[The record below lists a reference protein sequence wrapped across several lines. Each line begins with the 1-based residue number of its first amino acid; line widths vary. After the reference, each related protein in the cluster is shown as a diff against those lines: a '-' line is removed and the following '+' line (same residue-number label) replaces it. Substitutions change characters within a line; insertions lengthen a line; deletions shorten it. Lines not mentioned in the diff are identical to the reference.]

1 MMGSFYQCNNCRQN
15 FGSTVGNRPP
25 TTVVPEP
32 TADSRSRNTM
42 NRRMIYD
49 SPPSSGVRDNAAGAD
64 NYWRALVW
72 SFRIIRRILLVT
84 YFLLR
89 YIYRRSKLIFWFTIF
104 ILSSVIAFIIVVNTY
119 NVGLSD
125 IRTTYGT
132 SNEQKTEASGIP
144 DVTELPEVT
153 GNAGEAPTIT
163 APTGTPPA
171 TLQTQDIILGTG
183 EEVVATSTLTVH
195 YTLMSWSNGAI
206 VESSW
211 SDGQPPIVWSGPLSG
226 VISGWQQGLP
236 GAKVGG
242 RRLLVIPADLAYGA
256 NGSGPIGPNET
267 LIFVVDIV
275 GVS

>member
-25 TTVVPEP
+25 TTVARES
-32 TADSRSRNTM
+32 TANSGSRNTM
-42 NRRMIYD
+42 NQRMNFD
-49 SPPSSGVRDNAAGAD
+49 SPTSSGVRDNAAGAD

-72 SFRIIRRILLVT
+72 SFRIIRRILLVS

-89 YIYRRSKLIFWFTIF
+89 KIYKSSKIKFWFTIF
-104 ILSSVIAFIIVVNTY
+104 ILSSIIAFIVVINTY
-119 NVGLSD
+119 NVGLSN
-125 IRTTYGT
+125 IRTTYVT
-132 SNEQKTEASGIP
+132 SNEQETEESGLLEASG
-144 DVTELPEVT
+144 LPEVT

-163 APTGTPPA
+163 APSGTPPA

-183 EEVVATSTLTVH
+183 AEVLATSTLTVH

-211 SDGQPPIVWSGPLSG
+211 TGGQAPTFPLSG
-226 VISGWQQGLP
+226 VIAGWQQGLP

-242 RRLLVIPADLAYGA
+242 RRMLVIPADLAYGA
-256 NGSGPIGPNET
+256 TGAGPIGPNET